1 MSLNN
6 NNIIIGKNKKDNWKI
21 IDEAS
26 PNDIWFH
33 VDNFPSSHVILKNEN
48 NDLLKNIPKQI
59 IKRCACLCKSHSS
72 VPSMKNCE
80 IVYTQISNVKKTN
93 IVGQV
98 VTQNTKSKRF

>member
-1 MSLNN
+1 ME
-6 NNIIIGKNKKDNWKI
+6 IIIGKNKQDNWRI
-21 IDEAS
+21 IDESS
-26 PNDIWFH
+26 PTDIWFH
-33 VDNFPSSHVILKNEN
+33 VADYPSSHVILKTNGE
-48 NDLLKNIPKQI
+48 LLKNIPKQI
-59 IKRCACLCKSHSS
+59 INRCACLCKSHSS